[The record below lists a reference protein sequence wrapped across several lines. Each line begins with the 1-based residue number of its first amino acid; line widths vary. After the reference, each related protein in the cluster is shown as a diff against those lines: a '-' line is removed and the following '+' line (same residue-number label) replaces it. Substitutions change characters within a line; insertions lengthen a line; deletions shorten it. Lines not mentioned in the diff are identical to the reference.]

1 MMYVLLTENI
11 IFNTF
16 ALVNRIWS
24 VQMLLDPITIHSK
37 FLSMGIW
44 LFPWLIRTQ
53 VFTGE
58 NTTKDDENM
67 VHASYV
73 MLL

>member
-1 MMYVLLTENI
+1 MMNVLLTENI

-16 ALVNRIWS
+16 VLVNRIWS

-44 LFPWLIRTQ
+44 LFQWLIRTQ